1 MAIKTKKNKYQTI
14 KTIKDKRPTKKRN
27 LVITLFKLHEKKN
40 KLIDTIRGFNIK
52 EETLN
57 LVKAIPREL
66 FIPEISIDKAYENK
80 PMAILKEQTISQPSL
95 ICNMIDA
102 IEIKPDDKILE
113 IGTGLGYNASLMSL
127 ACKEVITVEI
137 YKALYKYA
145 KRINLKLRKNN
156 FLRKNIKFVHGDG
169 YKGYIKKAKYN
180 KIMATCS
187 LRGNKIPDTLIEQLE
202 EEGILLIPIQD
213 MNNTNNFNDIL
224 YKFRKIN
231 GKLEEDVNFEKL
243 SVKFVKYE
251 NLGNNFKSTN
261 I

>member
-1 MAIKTKKNKYQTI
+1 
-14 KTIKDKRPTKKRN
+14 
-27 LVITLFKLHEKKN
+27 
-40 KLIDTIRGFNIK
+40 
-52 EETLN
+52 
-57 LVKAIPREL
+57 
-66 FIPEISIDKAYENK
+66 
-80 PMAILKEQTISQPSL
+80 
-95 ICNMIDA
+95 
-102 IEIKPDDKILE
+102 
-113 IGTGLGYNASLMSL
+113 
-127 ACKEVITVEI
+127 
-137 YKALYKYA
+137 
-145 KRINLKLRKNN
+145 
-156 FLRKNIKFVHGDG
+156 
-169 YKGYIKKAKYN
+169 
-180 KIMATCS
+180 MATCS